1 MRHLQSVLC
10 ISLVL
15 ASVALGNTQPEVTNV
30 MAVQRPHTALVDVTF
45 DLFDA
50 DGDLLHVTLWYS
62 LDGGGSWDHQ
72 CMTVWGD
79 VGPGIVAGEGLS
91 ATWDAG
97 VDLTNHVEQQFLIRV
112 YADDGGGSGN
122 VPEGFVY
129 IPSGTFTMGS
139 PEDEPQREGREG
151 PQHQVTLTQGFYMS
165 KYEVTEEWWF
175 QVMGGTPTTSQ
186 LPKSSVSWDLA
197 VQFCNALS
205 AQEGLTPAYEIHDL
219 SGDVTWHQDANGYR
233 LPTEAEWE
241 YACRATT
248 TMAFNNND
256 NCLSSD
262 TEANYYGLLPLPG
275 CPTGVDH
282 GARTVVGSFP
292 ANQWGLYDM
301 HGNLFEWV
309 WCGEWREYTSSPQ
322 VNPVHNVAPGERRM
336 SRGGY
341 WYNDARACR
350 SAYRGFVNYPDNV
363 HRRHGLRPVR
373 SAP

>member
-97 VDLTNHVEQQFLIRV
+97 VDLANHVEQQFWIRV
-112 YADDGGGSGN
+112 YADDGGGSGE

-129 IPSGTFTMGS
+129 IPPGTFMMGS
-139 PEDEPQREGREG
+139 PTDEPGRHSNET
-151 PQHQVTLTQGFYMS
+151 QHQVTLTQGFYMS
-165 KYEVTEEWWF
+165 RYEVTEEWWY

-186 LPKSSVSWDLA
+186 LPQGHVSCDLA

-205 AQEGLTPAYEIHDL
+205 LQEGLTPAYTIH
-219 SGDVTWHQDANGYR
+219 GTNGNVTWDQGANGYR

-248 TMAFNNND
+248 TMAYHND
-256 NCLSSD
+256 TNCLDST
-262 TEANYYGLLPLPG
+262 TEANFRGNTDQLPG
-275 CPTGVDH
+275 CPLGIYR
-282 GARTVVGSFP
+282 GALTEVGSFP
-292 ANQWGLYDM
+292 PNQWGLYDM

-309 WCGEWREYTSSPQ
+309 WCGPRTYTSSPQ
-322 VNPVHNVAPGERRM
+322 VDPMYDVGPGAVRVV
-336 SRGGY
+336 RGGA
-341 WYNDARACR
+341 WDFSALSCR
-350 SAYRGFVNYPDNV
+350 SAGRGYDVGPAFEYLNL
-363 HRRHGLRPVR
+363 GIRPVR